1 VSDLTPDPTH
11 NWDAVW
17 SPDGERIA
25 FVSSRGGKSRI
36 YVMQRDGNDL
46 QALSRRPNDV
56 SPAWSSPTASRLLMR
71 QRRAEPLRLFI
82 MNADGSNQRALPAAR
97 GDSHAPAWRP

>member
-1 VSDLTPDPTH
+1 
-11 NWDAVW
+11 
-17 SPDGERIA
+17 
-25 FVSSRGGKSRI
+25 
-36 YVMQRDGNDL
+36 MQRDGNDL

-56 SPAWSSPTASRLLMR
+56 SPAWSADGQQITYASEESGAM
-71 QRRAEPLRLFI
+71 RLFI